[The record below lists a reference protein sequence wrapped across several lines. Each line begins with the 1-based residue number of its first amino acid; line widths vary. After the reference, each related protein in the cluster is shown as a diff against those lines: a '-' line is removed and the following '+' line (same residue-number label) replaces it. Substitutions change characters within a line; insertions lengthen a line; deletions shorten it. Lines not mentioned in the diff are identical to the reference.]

1 MSVIVL
7 LILIW
12 IYFKYIK
19 KKKSGDES
27 SLTASKPVERPGID
41 HSLDPFRRPEYNGFA
56 RMDIHSHHTY
66 QYPLNSFVAI
76 DVETASPQPFS
87 ICSISAVKVE
97 NGQVVD
103 KITSLIRPP
112 EKQFTNSHVHHI
124 TWDTV
129 KEAPTFEEYY
139 KSTLCDFIRGYVL
152 VAHNAPFDIGCL
164 KHCDQV
170 YSLNLHEP
178 ILYIDTVEVARSA
191 FPGLNNYKLSTVC
204 AALGLKLDH
213 HNSLSDAQG
222 CTQIL
227 LRAVERG
234 IVPNIY
240 NADWADDIESF
251 RKTVIYLAN
260 RYKNGI
266 SFNMLFN
273 SAPLTGYKEVDFIKE
288 FVDTGILKDATKEVM
303 LSKMKKAELQKIL
316 DDAGIEASGLKKD
329 LIREIIDHH
338 IVVLGSNTDRVYIPA

>member
-1 MSVIVL
+1 MAVVVF
-7 LILIW
+7 LILLW
-12 IYFKYIK
+12 VYFSFIRQ
-19 KKKSGDES
+19 KKSEDKS
-27 SLTASKPVERPGID
+27 ISIPVERERAGVD
-41 HSLDPFRRPEYNGFA
+41 HTLDPFRRPEYNGFA
-56 RMDIHSHHTY
+56 RVDISSHHAY

-103 KITSLIRPP
+103 KITSFIRPP
-112 EKQFTNSHVHHI
+112 EKQFTNSHIHHI

-139 KSTLCDFIRGYVL
+139 KSTLCDFIGGYVL

-170 YSLNLHEP
+170 CSLNLHEP

-213 HNSLSDAQG
+213 HNSLSDAEG

-227 LRAVERG
+227 LRAIERG

-240 NADWADDIESF
+240 NADWADDVESF

-260 RYKNGI
+260 QYKNGI

-273 SAPLTGYKEVDFIKE
+273 SAPLTNYKETDFIKE

-316 DDAGIEASGLKKD
+316 DDAGIEAHGLKKD
-329 LIREIIDHH
+329 LIQEIIDHH

>member
-1 MSVIVL
+1 MSIIVL

-12 IYFKYIK
+12 VYFKYIK

-27 SLTASKPVERPGID
+27 SLTASKSVERPGID

-56 RMDIHSHHTY
+56 RMDVCSRHTY
-66 QYPLNSFVAI
+66 RYPLDSFVAI

-97 NGQVVD
+97 NGQITD

-112 EKQFTNSHVHHI
+112 EKQFTNGHIHHI
-124 TWDTV
+124 TWDSV
-129 KEAPTFEEYY
+129 KDSPTFEEYY
-139 KSTLCDFIRGYVL
+139 KSTLQDFIAGCVL
-152 VAHNAPFDIGCL
+152 VAHNASFDIGCL
-164 KHCDQV
+164 KHCSQV
-170 YSLNLHEP
+170 YSLNLPEP
-178 ILYIDTVEVARSA
+178 LLYIDTLEVARSA
-191 FPGLNNYKLSTVC
+191 FPGLDNYRLPTIC
-204 AALGLKLDH
+204 AVLGFKLDH
-213 HNSLSDAQG
+213 HNSLSDAEG
-222 CTQIL
+222 CAQIL
-227 LRAVERG
+227 LQATERG
-234 IVPNIY
+234 EVPNIY
-240 NADWADDIESF
+240 NVDWADNIESF

-273 SAPLTGYKEVDFIKE
+273 SAPLMNYKETDFIKE

>member
-1 MSVIVL
+1 MAVVVF
-7 LILIW
+7 LILLW
-12 IYFKYIK
+12 VYFSFIR
-19 KKKSGDES
+19 KKKSEDKLIS
-27 SLTASKPVERPGID
+27 IPVERERAGVD
-41 HSLDPFRRPEYNGFA
+41 HTLDPFRRPEYNGFA
-56 RMDIHSHHTY
+56 RMDISSHHTY

-112 EKQFTNSHVHHI
+112 EKQFTNSHIHHI
-124 TWDTV
+124 TWDIV

-139 KSTLCDFIRGYVL
+139 KSTLCDFIGGYVL
-152 VAHNAPFDIGCL
+152 VAHNALFDIGCL

-213 HNSLSDAQG
+213 HNSLSDAEG

-227 LRAVERG
+227 LRAIERG

-240 NADWADDIESF
+240 NADWADDVESF

-260 RYKNGI
+260 QYKNGI

-273 SAPLTGYKEVDFIKE
+273 SAPLTNYKETDFIKE

-316 DDAGIEASGLKKD
+316 DDAGIEAHGLKKD
-329 LIREIIDHH
+329 LIQEIIDHH

>member
-1 MSVIVL
+1 MAVVVF
-7 LILIW
+7 LILLW
-12 IYFKYIK
+12 VYFSFIRQ
-19 KKKSGDES
+19 KKSEDKS
-27 SLTASKPVERPGID
+27 ISIPVERERAGVD
-41 HSLDPFRRPEYNGFA
+41 HTLDPFRRPEYNGFA
-56 RMDIHSHHTY
+56 RVDISSHHAY

-103 KITSLIRPP
+103 KITSFIRPP
-112 EKQFTNSHVHHI
+112 EKQFTNSHIHHI

-139 KSTLCDFIRGYVL
+139 KSTLCDFIGGYVL

-213 HNSLSDAQG
+213 HNSLSDAEG

-227 LRAVERG
+227 LRAIERG

-240 NADWADDIESF
+240 NADWADDVESF

-260 RYKNGI
+260 QYKNGI

-273 SAPLTGYKEVDFIKE
+273 SAPLTNYKETDFIKE

-316 DDAGIEASGLKKD
+316 DDAGIEAHGLKKD
-329 LIREIIDHH
+329 LTQEIIDHH

>member
-1 MSVIVL
+1 MSIIVL

-12 IYFKYIK
+12 VYFKYIK

-27 SLTASKPVERPGID
+27 SLAASKSVERPGID

-56 RMDIHSHHTY
+56 RMDVCSRHTY
-66 QYPLNSFVAI
+66 RYPLDSFVAI

-97 NGQVVD
+97 NGQITD

-112 EKQFTNSHVHHI
+112 EKQFTNSHIHHI
-124 TWDTV
+124 TWDSV
-129 KEAPTFEEYY
+129 KDSPTFEEYY
-139 KSTLCDFIRGYVL
+139 KSTLQDFIAGCVL
-152 VAHNAPFDIGCL
+152 VAHNASFDIGCL
-164 KHCDQV
+164 KHCSQV
-170 YSLNLHEP
+170 YSLNLPEP
-178 ILYIDTVEVARSA
+178 LLYIDTLEVARSA
-191 FPGLNNYKLSTVC
+191 FPGLDNYRLPTIC
-204 AALGLKLDH
+204 AVLGFKLDH
-213 HNSLSDAQG
+213 HNSLSDAEG
-222 CTQIL
+222 CAQIL
-227 LRAVERG
+227 LQATERG
-234 IVPNIY
+234 EVPNIY
-240 NADWADDIESF
+240 NVDWADDIESF

-273 SAPLTGYKEVDFIKE
+273 SAPLTNYKETDFIKE
-288 FVDTGILKDATKEVM
+288 FVDTGILIDATKKVM

>member
-1 MSVIVL
+1 MSIIVL

-19 KKKSGDES
+19 KKKSEDGS
-27 SLTASKPVERPGID
+27 SSIASTPAERPGID

-56 RMDIHSHHTY
+56 RMDICSRHTY
-66 QYPLNSFVAI
+66 QYPLDSFVAI

-97 NGQVVD
+97 NGQITD

-112 EKQFTNSHVHHI
+112 EKQFTNSHIHHI
-124 TWDTV
+124 TWDAV
-129 KEAPTFEEYY
+129 KDSPTFEEYY
-139 KSTLCDFIRGYVL
+139 KSTLQDFIAGYVL
-152 VAHNAPFDIGCL
+152 VAHNALFDIGCL
-164 KHCDQV
+164 KHCNQV
-170 YSLNLHEP
+170 YSLNLIEP
-178 ILYIDTVEVARSA
+178 LLYIDTLEVARST
-191 FPGLNNYKLSTVC
+191 FPGLDSYRLPVVC
-204 AALGLKLDH
+204 AAVGFKLDH
-213 HNSLSDAQG
+213 HNSLSDAEG
-222 CTQIL
+222 CARIL
-227 LRAVERG
+227 LQATERG

-240 NADWADDIESF
+240 NVDWVDDMESF

-260 RYKNGI
+260 RYKSGV
-266 SFNMLFN
+266 SFNMLVS
-273 SAPLTGYKEVDFIKE
+273 SAPLTGYKEADFIKE

-329 LIREIIDHH
+329 LIQEIINHH
-338 IVVLGSNTDRVYIPA
+338 IVVLGSNTDRVYVPA